1 VPLVTNVLL
10 GADPE
15 KKRRIFVWSVKDAN
29 FRNPHFHIPKFG
41 ISEGSLFFWGQPN
54 IQRIICSIPM
64 ANLGT

>member
-29 FRNPHFHIPKFG
+29 LNLEFLRG
-41 ISEGSLFFWGQPN
+41 LSFWDNKN
-54 IQRIICSIPM
+54 IQQ
-64 ANLGT
+64 

>member
-1 VPLVTNVLL
+1 VPLVTNVLW

-41 ISEGSLFFWGQPN
+41 ISEGSFFFGTTKYPT
-54 IQRIICSIPM
+54 IICRIPM
-64 ANLGT
+64 ANLGS